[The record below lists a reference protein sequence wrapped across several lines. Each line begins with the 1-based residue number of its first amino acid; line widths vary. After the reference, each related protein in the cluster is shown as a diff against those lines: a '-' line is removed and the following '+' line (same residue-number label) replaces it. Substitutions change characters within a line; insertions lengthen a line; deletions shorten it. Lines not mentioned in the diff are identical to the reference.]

1 MILTKNKVEKSLY
14 SILRLTVQLQSG
26 QWVLVWGSIPRPMG
40 RSREQEIDPLKYA
53 QFSFDKDA
61 KEIQKKTTGQYH

>member
-61 KEIQKKTTGQYH
+61 KEIQKRNESIF